1 MSLSGETIKYGQIQL
16 FDCQKANLSINFHCL
31 IKKSRYYFV
40 RTVLT
45 VVCFLLISSYAFSQ
59 NDSLAKADSVLL
71 KKIEQQMNQSGS
83 YSASVQVRTAP
94 SAVPDISVIGDFRA
108 SYRNNAKRNFDAGIN
123 EAELSL
129 QSVVDPY
136 ARADFFLTVGKDP
149 ITGKFGLDLEE
160 GYVTTL
166 SLPAHLQLKAGKFKS
181 AMGRI
186 NPVHP
191 HALPFIS
198 LPVAYENYFGEGI
211 NDEGASLSW
220 LIPNSLFYQELVV
233 QVTDGPIDNP
243 SFSRSPGNTW
253 LELAHLKNFFDVSAN
268 STVEV
273 GLSGITGA
281 NYFDL
286 RTNIAA
292 IDLTYK
298 WKPLQFNTYK
308 SFTWQSE
315 VYFSNAN
322 IPGDTVVNSFGMYS
336 LINFQFSKR
345 MFFTGMYSYSNKP
358 YSARTKENSYSTTI
372 GWYATEFQK
381 MEIEGEIIT
390 GNMEKDQFRIMLR
403 WIFVIGTH
411 GAHQY

>member
-1 MSLSGETIKYGQIQL
+1 MYYYRQI
-16 FDCQKANLSINFHCL
+16 AL
-31 IKKSRYYFV
+31 I
-40 RTVLT
+40 TV
-45 VVCFLLISSYAFSQ
+45 LISSISANLFSQ
-59 NDSLAKADSVLL
+59 TDSIAKPDSVLL
-71 KKIEQQMNQSGS
+71 KQIEQQIKNSEPPPPP
-83 YSASVQVRTAP
+83 VQVRTAP
-94 SAVPDISVIGDFRA
+94 STLPDISVIGDFQA
-108 SYRNNAKRNFDAGIN
+108 SYKNNVKRNFNAGIN

-136 ARADFFLTVGKDP
+136 ARADFFFTMGKDP
-149 ITGKFGLDLEE
+149 VTGKFSEDLEE
-160 GYVTTL
+160 GYLTTL
-166 SLPAHLQLKAGKFKS
+166 SLPAHLQLKAGKFRS

-198 LPVAYENYFGEGI
+198 LPDAYQNYFGDGI

-233 QVTDGPIDNP
+233 QFTDGPIDNP
-243 SFSRSPGNTW
+243 SFSRSVGNTYF
-253 LELAHLKNFFDVSAN
+253 ELAHLKNFFDLSAN
-268 STVEV
+268 ATLEL
-273 GLSGITGA
+273 GLSGLTGA
-281 NYFDL
+281 NFYNL

-298 WKPLQFNTYK
+298 WKPVQFNTYK

-315 VYFSNAN
+315 AYFSNAN
-322 IPGDTVVNSFGMYS
+322 ISKDTVVNSFGMYS
-336 LINFQFSKR
+336 FINFQFTKR
-345 MFFTGMYSYSNKP
+345 LFFTGMYSYSNKP
-358 YSARTKENSYSTTI
+358 YSANTVENAYSATI

-381 MEIEGEIIT
+381 IEIEGKT
-390 GNMEKDQFRIMLR
+390 TSSNMEKEQNQILLR

>member
-1 MSLSGETIKYGQIQL
+1 M
-16 FDCQKANLSINFHCL
+16 
-31 IKKSRYYFV
+31 YYFIK
-40 RTVLT
+40 TAFIAVLFSSISVI
-45 VVCFLLISSYAFSQ
+45 VVSQ
-59 NDSLAKADSVLL
+59 NDSISKADSGLL
-71 KKIEQQMNQSGS
+71 KQIEQQLNSKEPTPS
-83 YSASVQVRTAP
+83 PVQVRTSP
-94 SAVPDISVIGDFRA
+94 STLPDISVIGDFQA
-108 SYRNNAKRNFDAGIN
+108 SYKNNVKRNFDAGIN

-136 ARADFFLTVGKDP
+136 ARADFFFTVGKDSE
-149 ITGKFGLDLEE
+149 TGKFNFDLEE
-160 GYVTTL
+160 GYITTL

-198 LPVAYENYFGEGI
+198 LPDAYKSYFGEGI
-211 NDEGASLSW
+211 NDEGVSLSW
-220 LIPNSLFYQELVV
+220 LLPNSLFYQELLV

-243 SFSRSPGNTW
+243 SFSRSPGNTF
-253 LELAHLKNFFDVSAN
+253 LELIHLKNFFDLSAN
-268 STVEV
+268 STLEF

-281 NYFDL
+281 NHYDL

-298 WKPLQFNTYK
+298 WKPVQFNTYK

-315 VYFSNAN
+315 AWFSNAN
-322 IPGDTVVNSFGMYS
+322 TSKDTVVNTFGMYS
-336 LINFQFSKR
+336 FINFQFSKR
-345 MFFTGMYSYSNKP
+345 LFFTAMYSYSNKP
-358 YSARTKENSYSTTI
+358 YSANTVENACSATI

-381 MEIEGEIIT
+381 LEIEGIT
-390 GNMEKDQFRIMLR
+390 TSSNMEKEQNQILLR

>member
-1 MSLSGETIKYGQIQL
+1 M
-16 FDCQKANLSINFHCL
+16 
-31 IKKSRYYFV
+31 YYFIQ
-40 RTVLT
+40 TA
-45 VVCFLLISSYAFSQ
+45 LIAVFFSSISANVFSQ
-59 NDSLAKADSVLL
+59 NDSIAKPDSVLL
-71 KKIEQQMNQSGS
+71 KQIEQQIKNSEPPPPP
-83 YSASVQVRTAP
+83 VQVRTAP
-94 SAVPDISVIGDFRA
+94 STLPDISVIGDFQA
-108 SYRNNAKRNFDAGIN
+108 SYRNNVKRNFDTGIN

-136 ARADFFLTVGKDP
+136 ARADFFFTMGKDP
-149 ITGKFGLDLEE
+149 VTGKFSEDLEE
-160 GYVTTL
+160 GYLTTL
-166 SLPAHLQLKAGKFKS
+166 SLPAHLQLKAGKFRS

-198 LPVAYENYFGEGI
+198 LPDAYQNYFGDGI

-233 QVTDGPIDNP
+233 QFTDGPIDNP
-243 SFSRSPGNTW
+243 SFSRSVGNTYF
-253 LELAHLKNFFDVSAN
+253 ELAHLKNFFDLSAN
-268 STVEV
+268 ATLEL
-273 GLSGITGA
+273 GLSGLTGA
-281 NYFDL
+281 NFYNL

-298 WKPLQFNTYK
+298 WKPVQFNTYK

-315 VYFSNAN
+315 AYFSNAN
-322 IPGDTVVNSFGMYS
+322 ISKDTVVNSFGMYS
-336 LINFQFSKR
+336 FINFQFTKR
-345 MFFTGMYSYSNKP
+345 LFFTGMYSYSNKP
-358 YSARTKENSYSTTI
+358 YSANTVENAYSATI

-381 MEIEGEIIT
+381 IEIEGKT
-390 GNMEKDQFRIMLR
+390 TSSNMGKEQNQILLR

>member
-1 MSLSGETIKYGQIQL
+1 MNYFAQT
-16 FDCQKANLSINFHCL
+16 AL
-31 IKKSRYYFV
+31 IV
-40 RTVLT
+40 I
-45 VVCFLLISSYAFSQ
+45 FLASYQADLFSQ
-59 NDSLAKADSVLL
+59 NDTIAKPDSILL
-71 KKIEQQMNQSGS
+71 KQVEQQLN
-83 YSASVQVRTAP
+83 SANPSPPPAQARTAP
-94 SAVPDISVIGDFRA
+94 ITLPDISVIGDFQA
-108 SYRNNAKRNFDAGIN
+108 SYRNNAERNFDAGIN

-136 ARADFFLTVGKDP
+136 ARADFFFTVGRDP
-149 ITGKFGLDLEE
+149 ETGKFNFDLEE

-198 LPVAYENYFGEGI
+198 LPNAYENYFGEGI

-220 LIPNSLFYQELVV
+220 LLPNSHFYQELVL

-243 SFSRSPGNTW
+243 SFSRSVGNTY
-253 LELAHLKNFFDVSAN
+253 LELLHLKNFFDLSAN
-268 STVEV
+268 ATLEV

-281 NYFDL
+281 NQFDF
-286 RTNIAA
+286 RTNVAA

-298 WKPLQFNTYK
+298 WKPVRFNTYK

-315 VYFSNAN
+315 AWFSNAN
-322 IPGDTVVNSFGMYS
+322 ISSEEVVNTFGMYS
-336 LINFQFSKR
+336 FINFQFSKR
-345 MFFTGMYSYSNKP
+345 WFFTGMYSYSNLP
-358 YSARTKENSYSTTI
+358 YSASTIENSYSTTV

-381 MEIEGEIIT
+381 MEIEGKAIT
-390 GNMEKDQFRIMLR
+390 SNIGDDQYQIVFR

>member
-1 MSLSGETIKYGQIQL
+1 MYYFIRAALVALFLSSLS
-16 FDCQKANLSINFHCL
+16 AS
-31 IKKSRYYFV
+31 V
-40 RTVLT
+40 
-45 VVCFLLISSYAFSQ
+45 FSQ
-59 NDSLAKADSVLL
+59 NDSIAGTDSVLL
-71 KKIEQQMNQSGS
+71 KQIEEQMKSKE
-83 YSASVQVRTAP
+83 ATPLQVRTSP
-94 SAVPDISVIGDFRA
+94 STLPDISVIGDFQA
-108 SYRNNAKRNFDAGIN
+108 AYRNNAKRNFNAGMN

-136 ARADFFLTVGKDP
+136 ARADFFFTAGKDSVNGNFR
-149 ITGKFGLDLEE
+149 IDLEE

-198 LPVAYENYFGEGI
+198 LPDAYENYFGEGI
-211 NDEGASLSW
+211 NDEGVSLSW
-220 LIPNSLFYQELVV
+220 LIPNSLFYQELVI
-233 QVTDGPIDNP
+233 QFTDGPIESP
-243 SFSRSPGNTW
+243 SFSRSLGNTYF
-253 LELAHLKNFFDVSAN
+253 ELAHLKNFFDLSAN
-268 STVEV
+268 ATLEL
-273 GLSGITGA
+273 GISGMTGA
-281 NYFDL
+281 NLFDL
-286 RTNIAA
+286 RTTIAA

-298 WKPLQFNTYK
+298 WKPVQFNTYK

-315 VYFSNAN
+315 FYFSKAN
-322 IPGDTVVNSFGMYS
+322 ISNEEVVNSLGLYS
-336 LINFQFSKR
+336 FINFQFSKR

-358 YSARTKENSYSTTI
+358 YSESITENSYSATF

-381 MEIEGEIIT
+381 LEIEGKT
-390 GNMEKDQFRIMLR
+390 TTSNVEKDQNQILLR

>member
-1 MSLSGETIKYGQIQL
+1 MNYFIQTSLIVIFFTSISLDL
-16 FDCQKANLSINFHCL
+16 FA
-31 IKKSRYYFV
+31 
-40 RTVLT
+40 
-45 VVCFLLISSYAFSQ
+45 Q
-59 NDSLAKADSVLL
+59 NDSITKADSNLL
-71 KKIEQQMNQSGS
+71 KQIEQQLNNTSQTPPP
-83 YSASVQVRTAP
+83 AQARTSP
-94 SAVPDISVIGDFRA
+94 TTLPDISVIGDFQA
-108 SYRNNAKRNFDAGIN
+108 SYRNNVERNFDAGIN
-123 EAELSL
+123 EVELSL

-136 ARADFFLTVGKDP
+136 ARADFFFTVGKDP
-149 ITGKFGLDLEE
+149 ETGKFNFDLEE

-198 LPVAYENYFGEGI
+198 LPDSYQHYFGEGI
-211 NDEGASLSW
+211 NDEGVSLSW
-220 LIPNSLFYQELVV
+220 LVPNSLFYQELVV

-243 SFSRSPGNTW
+243 SFSRSPGNTF
-253 LELAHLKNFFDVSAN
+253 LELMHLKNFFDLSAN
-268 STVEV
+268 STLEF

-281 NYFDL
+281 NHSDL

-298 WKPLQFNTYK
+298 WKPVQFNTYK

-315 VYFSNAN
+315 AWFSKAN
-322 IPGDTVVNSFGMYS
+322 ISQDTVVNSLGIYS

-345 MFFTGMYSYSNKP
+345 MFFTGMYSYSNSP
-358 YSARTKENSYSTTI
+358 YSASTVQKSYSTTI

-381 MEIEGEIIT
+381 LEIEGKATKSNIAEEQYQIL
-390 GNMEKDQFRIMLR
+390 FR